1 MLCDVICDN
10 SYFVTSSMII
20 QSRSNC
26 DAATGNIL
34 RQHYQRPYFLPRSA
48 ESSKTDWIFMGS
60 PGYGAHM
67 HVSGHVL
74 FIFKYYYYYYYYFV
88 FWSRTIL
95 QASTTSF
102 PRFPASGYVTL
113 QTSVSGILSCHSPS
127 LNFRY
132 PSLSRPKPCS
142 GILPCNASRPSFD
155 MLPCHS
161 PRPSFRRPSR
171 SLSKPQFPVS

>member
-1 MLCDVICDN
+1 MFSYIVIHTLGTACAYTTTKHYGCMFHLKMSSLCYSYVFACFSQIPKRLNHMLCDVICDH

-26 DAATGNIL
+26 DVATGNIL

-74 FIFKYYYYYYYYFV
+74 F
-88 FWSRTIL
+88 S
-95 QASTTSF
+95 
-102 PRFPASGYVTL
+102 
-113 QTSVSGILSCHSPS
+113 
-127 LNFRY
+127 
-132 PSLSRPKPCS
+132 
-142 GILPCNASRPSFD
+142 
-155 MLPCHS
+155 
-161 PRPSFRRPSR
+161 
-171 SLSKPQFPVS
+171 